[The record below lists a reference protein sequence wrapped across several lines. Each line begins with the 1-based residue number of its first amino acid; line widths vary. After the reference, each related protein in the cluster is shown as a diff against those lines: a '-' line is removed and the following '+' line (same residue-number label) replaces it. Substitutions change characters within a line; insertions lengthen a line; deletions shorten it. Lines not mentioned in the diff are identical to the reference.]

1 MSRTLPVT
9 CPGLPGR
16 MTRPSLYQRMLK
28 GGSPSSTTHETWTR
42 ELTSETGG
50 IANGVILGPAF
61 KQNGQTD
68 KEKKKMGNFV
78 LYLFISYRSNVRQ

>member
-1 MSRTLPVT
+1 
-9 CPGLPGR
+9 
-16 MTRPSLYQRMLK
+16 MTRPSLYQRMLN